1 MPSVSDENSD
11 PVASSLSGS
20 TDLYDVAEWD
30 PRSTLDRLSI
40 RVHAL
45 LHASRKW
52 LLVGLGVVLFVAQ
65 LAFAGLLVI
74 RQPSL
79 GILAALSAVPALAIV
94 GYLWYGDPTIR
105 EPVETMA
112 VVFVLSILFA
122 SFAALVNTVLQPL
135 FQLVPVV
142 GMALFFFVV
151 VGPIE
156 ETVKWLGIR
165 VGAFSRIESVV
176 DGVVYGAVA
185 GLGFATIENA
195 LYIAQ
200 GYTRAMSMQDGTPLI
215 AAVQTATSRAFVG
228 PGHVLYSSF
237 AGYYLGLAKFNP
249 ENKGPIVVKG
259 LLLAAFIHAVY
270 NTSVTYLPQLV
281 PWNVVTFV
289 GFVVL
294 FDGVVGYFLYRKL
307 ARYKRL
313 YHRTEA
319 SGHVDGTPSGETEST
334 DA

>member
-1 MPSVSDENSD
+1 MSGDDTDD
-11 PVASSLSGS
+11 PVAAALSGS

-30 PRSTLDRLSI
+30 PRSGLDRASVA
-40 RVHAL
+40 VHSL
-45 LHASRKW
+45 LHASRRW
-52 LLVGLGVVLFVAQ
+52 LLIALGVVLFVVQ
-65 LAFAGLLVI
+65 LAFAGLLVL

-79 GILAALSAVPALAIV
+79 GVLAALSAVPALAIV

-112 VVFVLSILFA
+112 VVFVLAILFA
-122 SFAALVNTVLQPL
+122 SFAAVVNTALQPL
-135 FQLVPVV
+135 FRFVPVV
-142 GMALFFFVV
+142 GMAVFFFVV

-156 ETVKWLGIR
+156 ETVKWLGVRI
-165 VGAFSRIESVV
+165 GAFESINSVV

-195 LYIAQ
+195 IYIVQ
-200 GYTRAMSMQDGTPLI
+200 GYSRQMALQSGTPLV

-228 PGHVLYSSF
+228 PGHVLYSSL

-259 LLLAAFIHAVY
+259 LLLAALVHALY
-270 NTSVTYLPQLV
+270 NTSVTYLPELI
-281 PWNVVTFV
+281 PWNFATLV
-289 GFVVL
+289 GFVVV
-294 FDGVVGYFLYRKL
+294 FDAVVGYFLYRKL

-313 YHRTEA
+313 YHRTAA
-319 SGHVDGTPSGETEST
+319 SGHKSET
-334 DA
+334 DASSADPSDA

>member
-1 MPSVSDENSD
+1 MSSDDTDD
-11 PVASSLSGS
+11 PVAAALSGS

-30 PRSTLDRLSI
+30 PRTGLDRVSVSL
-40 RVHAL
+40 HGL
-45 LHASRKW
+45 LHASRRW
-52 LLVGLGVVLFVAQ
+52 LLIALGLVLFVAQ
-65 LAFAGLLVI
+65 LAFAGLLVL

-79 GILAALSAVPALAIV
+79 GILAALSVVPALAIV

-112 VVFVLSILFA
+112 VVFVLAILFA

-135 FQLVPVV
+135 FQLIPVV
-142 GMALFFFVV
+142 GMAVFFFVV

-156 ETVKWLGIR
+156 ETVKWLGAR
-165 VGAFSRIESVV
+165 VGAFGAIESVV

-195 LYIAQ
+195 LYIVQ
-200 GYTRAMSMQDGTPLI
+200 GYSQATSIEGAEPLF

-228 PGHVLYSSF
+228 PGHVLYSAI

-249 ENKGPIVVKG
+249 EHKGPIVVKG
-259 LLLAAFIHAVY
+259 ILIAAVVHAVY

-281 PWNVVTFV
+281 PWNLVTFV
-289 GFVVL
+289 GFVVA
-294 FDGVVGYFLYRKL
+294 FDAVVGYFVYRKL
-307 ARYKRL
+307 SRYKRL
-313 YHRTEA
+313 YHQTPA
-319 SGHVDGTPSGETEST
+319 SGHHSEGDPSGSESA

>member
-1 MPSVSDENSD
+1 VPDDDTD
-11 PVASSLSGS
+11 PVAAALSGS

-30 PRSTLDRLSI
+30 PRSGLDRVSVRLHS
-40 RVHAL
+40 L
-45 LHASRKW
+45 LHASRRW
-52 LLVGLGVVLFVAQ
+52 LLIGLGLVLFVVQ
-65 LAFAGLLVI
+65 LAFAGLLVL

-105 EPVETMA
+105 EPVETMVA
-112 VVFVLSILFA
+112 VFVLSILFA
-122 SFAALVNTVLQPL
+122 SFAALVNTLLQPL
-135 FQLVPVV
+135 FQFVPVV

-151 VGPIE
+151 VGPVE
-156 ETVKWLGIR
+156 ETVKWLGARI
-165 VGAFSRIESVV
+165 GAFGSINSVV

-195 LYIAQ
+195 LYITQ
-200 GYTRAMSMQDGTPLI
+200 GYSQAMSLDDAEPLL

-228 PGHVLYSSF
+228 PGHVLYSSI

-249 ENKGPIVVKG
+249 EHKGPIVVKG
-259 LLLAAFIHAVY
+259 ILIAAVVHAIY
-270 NTSVTYLPQLV
+270 NTSVTYLPRLV
-281 PWNVVTFV
+281 PWNVLTFV

-294 FDGVVGYFLYRKL
+294 FDGVVGYFIYRKL
-307 ARYKRL
+307 SRYKRL
-313 YHRTEA
+313 YHRTAA
-319 SGHVDGTPSGETEST
+319 SGHRHEDDVADSA